1 MPGAEQTM
9 TLDRRGDTR
18 LVAHPLAQH
27 ALANLRD
34 VGTDSP
40 AFRHELTRLGRVCGF
55 ALAGEYVDTDSV
67 EVQTPLTTTTG
78 QRVTDDVVFVAIL
91 RAAVPFV
98 EGLVDAVPR
107 ARQGVLSASRDE
119 AAGRNEDGQFPITVR
134 YVNLPEIRPSD
145 TVVVADP
152 MLATGSTM
160 VAALDAVL
168 DGVSPATAVALSA
181 VSAPEGIDRVADRF
195 PDVELVT
202 AGIDD
207 RLDENGFIV
216 PGLGDA
222 GDRAFGTSE

>member
-1 MPGAEQTM
+1 M
-9 TLDRRGDTR
+9 TLERQGDTR
-18 LVAHPLAQH
+18 VLTHPLAQH
-27 ALANLRD
+27 ALAALRD
-34 VGTDSP
+34 TETD
-40 AFRHELTRLGRVCGF
+40 AATFRRELTRLGRVCGY
-55 ALAGEYVDTDSV
+55 ALAPDYFTTAAT
-67 EVQTPLTTTTG
+67 EVQTPLATASS
-78 QRVTDDVVFVAIL
+78 QRVTDDVVFIAVL

-98 EGLVDAVPR
+98 EGLVDAVPN

-119 AAGRNEDGQFPITVR
+119 EAGMDENGQFPITVR
-134 YVNLPEIRPSD
+134 YVNLPDIRDSD

-168 DGVSPATAVALSA
+168 ADVSPETTVVLSA
-181 VSAPEGIDRVADRF
+181 VSAPEGVERVTGAF

-202 AGIDD
+202 ASVDD

-222 GDRAFGTSE
+222 GDRAFGTAE